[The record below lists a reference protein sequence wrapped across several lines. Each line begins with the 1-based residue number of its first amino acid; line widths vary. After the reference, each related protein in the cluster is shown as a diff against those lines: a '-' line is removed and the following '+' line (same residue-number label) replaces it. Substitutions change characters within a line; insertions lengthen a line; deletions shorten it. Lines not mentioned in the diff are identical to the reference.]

1 MEIPQQSVQDL
12 MEVGYLAGGYGYFKD
27 AIAIFEGLSAV
38 RPDSEYPHIGLA
50 MTHLGMKQTE
60 DAVRILRDN
69 ALPKNPENPL
79 TKAFLGLALM
89 QAGLNGESESVL
101 NQVIDDNQNETAV
114 ELARNLLAGT

>member
-12 MEVGYLAGGYGYFKD
+12 MEVGYLAGGYGYFKE
-27 AIAIFEGLSAV
+27 AVTIFDGLAAV

-50 MTHLGMKQTE
+50 MTQLGMKQSE
-60 DAVRILRDN
+60 EAVRILRDH
-69 ALPKNPENPL
+69 ALPKNPDNSL

-89 QAGLNGESESVL
+89 QAGLNGESENVL
-101 NQVIDDNQNETAV
+101 NQVIDANQNETAV